1 MISIRRAA
9 GSVKVLGVGF
19 DELTRAERQETVFHC
34 SDELLNRF
42 WEIGRQTLRRSA
54 AFVPLAESRADNDC
68 YMLDAYIDAVNMA
81 AVFGDYEYANARLQQ
96 FVDAQLENGD
106 IPALTFGTRHASQ
119 VHQLFFFP
127 VWIYGEHHAAQGDD
141 SESRPDAG
149 IFRSDDRRGDRAADR
164 CGDPV
169 RLPEQNQF
177 RRIQGGGDSNLSE
190 RAVLPFP
197 ALFG

>member
-1 MISIRRAA
+1 M
-9 GSVKVLGVGF
+9 
-19 DELTRAERQETVFHC
+19 TRAERQETVFHC

-127 VWIYGEHHAAQGDD
+127 VWIYYNYRFAANITRLREMIPSLDLTREYFEAMIDEETGLLTDAEIRFGFQSKISFGEFKEG
-141 SESRPDAG
+141 EIPTY
-149 IFRSDDRRGDRAADR
+149 
-164 CGDPV
+164 
-169 RLPEQNQF
+169 
-177 RRIQGGGDSNLSE
+177 
-190 RAVLPFP
+190 
-197 ALFG
+197 